1 MAGLAFAGLWVGPA
15 VAQTHDMC
23 ALLSRNP
30 DWAEA
35 VRSASRT
42 WKVSP
47 GSLLTVI
54 DQESRFNAYAK
65 GAGAVDANSVRN
77 FGFAQANLRTWN
89 WFLRE
94 TGRNSGSRSNFALSV
109 DFVGWHFTTMEA
121 RTGVKRDHFAPQYL
135 IYKLGE
141 GGYRR
146 GAPTYA
152 RRLANRLEQVARS
165 HDEELA
171 ACGFEPK
178 PGSDVESAKPDRV
191 TPEPS
196 KSARALPAEAPKPK
210 PKQAVAKPKSDPPAG
225 QSKSQP
231 KTAPKAKPKTA
242 PRTPPA
248 PNSEKPDW
256 ILPPAKTKKI
266 PKAD

>member
-1 MAGLAFAGLWVGPA
+1 MAGRIAAAIGLAMVGLGPHSA
-15 VAQTHDMC
+15 QAQTHDMC

-30 DWAEA
+30 AWGEA
-35 VRSASRT
+35 VRSAART

-47 GSLLTVI
+47 GTLLTVI
-54 DQESRFNAYAK
+54 DQESRFDAFAK
-65 GAGAVDANSVRN
+65 GEGAVDANSVRN

-89 WFLRE
+89 WFLGE
-94 TGRNSGSRSNFALSV
+94 TGRTYGSRSNFALSV
-109 DFVGWHFTTMEA
+109 DFVGWHFATMEA
-121 RTGVKRDHFAPQYL
+121 RTGIKRDRFAPHYL

-152 RRLANRLEQVARS
+152 RRLASRLEQVARS

-171 ACGFEPK
+171 ACGFEPTAR
-178 PGSDVESAKPDRV
+178 PEIETAKPVQV

-196 KSARALPAEAPKPK
+196 KPARALPAEAPKPK
-210 PKQAVAKPKSDPPAG
+210 PKPKPKSDA
-225 QSKSQP
+225 
-231 KTAPKAKPKTA
+231 KAKPKTA
-242 PRTPPA
+242 PRARPA

-256 ILPPAKTKKI
+256 ILPPAKTKKT
-266 PKAD
+266 PKAE